1 MQISVLIS
9 VYKAEKPQYLD
20 RALKSVWDDQTHK
33 PSEIILVADGEL
45 PSELEEI
52 IEKWKHTLGESFIIV
67 RNECNLGLP
76 KSLNKGLKY
85 VNNEL
90 IARMDSDDISHPKR
104 FEIQRNFL
112 IANQDIDIVGGA
124 LQEFNDKSS
133 CLNIRY
139 YPTNPDIVNK
149 YICKGSPLAH
159 PTVMMR
165 KKIFDSGLC
174 YNENYRTNEDIALWY
189 DVLAKGHRISNVS
202 DITIYFRLADNFYK
216 RRGRQKAVDEF
227 KIYMKGI
234 YKLHGLF
241 TISYVYPISRLAFR
255 LMPKSIIKKVYNS
268 KLREFVLSNFH

>member
-1 MQISVLIS
+1 MTKVLR
-9 VYKAEKPQYLD
+9 VQL
-20 RALKSVWDDQTHK
+20 T
-33 PSEIILVADGEL
+33 EL
-45 PSELEEI
+45 WLQ
-52 IEKWKHTLGESFIIV
+52 
-67 RNECNLGLP
+67 
-76 KSLNKGLKY
+76 
-85 VNNEL
+85 
-90 IARMDSDDISHPKR
+90 
-104 FEIQRNFL
+104 EIQRNFL

-227 KIYMKGI
+227 KVYMKGI
-234 YKLHGLF
+234 CNLHGLF
-241 TISYVYPISRLAFR
+241 SYYYIYPISRLIFR
-255 LMPKSIIKKVYNS
+255 LMPKSIIKYTYNS
-268 KLREFVLSNFH
+268 KIRNFILSNFH